1 VATTVVA
8 AFSASLPRGVGP
20 VDRELLAPALEA
32 ATARGASAHPGVVVS
47 AVAFARALGAHAGR
61 EPDPI
66 AALETLHTDDLYL
79 TTACLAGDGA
89 ALETLERLVRSTVP
103 AAVSRLRLDA
113 STVSDVEQL
122 VRQRL
127 LVPPSG
133 GPPKLHEYGGRGALK
148 QWLRAVALRVALN
161 HLDGRRPEDSLD
173 AEGAPVLAAAGPD
186 PEMALLKQHARD
198 EFKAVLQEV
207 LTGLPPHER
216 SLLRLYFLQGLTVE
230 QIGRME
236 GTHKSTVSRWL
247 TRTRATVLAEVQ
259 RRLGERLRLE
269 PGEYDS
275 LLGLLRSQLSLSLH
289 RVLNTR

>member
-1 VATTVVA
+1 VPAPSAVA
-8 AFSASLPRGVGP
+8 AFAAALPRGSGP
-20 VDRELLAPALEA
+20 VDPEAVAVALEDA
-32 ATARGASAHPGVVVS
+32 A
-47 AVAFARALGAHAGR
+47 ARAVLAYPAVTASPVAYAQSLARQLGPG
-61 EPDPI
+61 EPL
-66 AALETLHTDDLYL
+66 AALALLHTDDLYL
-79 TTACLAGDGA
+79 TTACLAGHPL
-89 ALETLERLVRSTVP
+89 ALEALERVLRGTVP
-103 AAVSRLRLDA
+103 GAVSRLRMDA

-127 LVPPSG
+127 LVAPSG
-133 GPPKLHEYGGRGALK
+133 SPPKLYEYGGRGALK

-173 AEGAPVLAAAGPD
+173 ADGAPVLAAAGPD
-186 PEMALLKQHARD
+186 PEMALLKQHARV

>member
-1 VATTVVA
+1 MPANAAVA
-8 AFSASLPRGVGP
+8 AFVAALPRGAGS
-20 VDRELLAPALEA
+20 VDPEALALALEDA
-32 ATARGASAHPGVVVS
+32 KLRAHEAHPGVTAS
-47 AVAFARALGAHAGR
+47 PVAFARSLAVHLGEG
-61 EPDPI
+61 EPL
-66 AALETLHTDDLYL
+66 AALAQLRTDDLYL
-79 TTACLAGDGA
+79 TTACLAGDA
-89 ALETLERLVRSTVP
+89 VALETLERVLRSTVP
-103 AAVSRLRLDA
+103 GAVARLRLDA

-127 LVPPSG
+127 LVAPSG
-133 GPPKLHEYGGRGALK
+133 GAPKLHEYGGRGALK

-173 AEGAPVLAAAGPD
+173 ADGAPVLAAAGPD

-207 LTGLPPHER
+207 LAGLPPHER

-259 RRLGERLRLE
+259 RRLAERLRLE